1 MSFIIDGHLDIAMN
15 ALSYE
20 RDQCLTVAQ
29 IRQREA
35 KLTGGEPGTCTTTVQ
50 EMRRVGVP
58 MCVTTVIA
66 RYRPMAQPERLAP
79 RYGLDHPT
87 QDMAYASAMGQ
98 LAYYEA
104 LQRQGVLRILRTK
117 QDVHE
122 HWNDWRT
129 ESTGAPSRQGGA
141 SRRTDASGVRGTTLP
156 GGAPAMPPLGV
167 IITMEGADPIVE
179 PQEIYLWHERGL
191 RTLMLAHFGP
201 AVHAYGTQGHNSTED
216 GPVTDRGIEL
226 LKEVAA
232 LKMPLDLT
240 HLCDRSF
247 FQAIDLFDGA
257 IYASHS
263 NCRALAPMQRQLSD
277 QQIRLILER
286 DGVIGAAMH
295 IGMMRLKPGG
305 NIPPR
310 AEVGLD
316 VIVQHLDHVCQLAGD
331 AKHAAIGSDLDGGFG
346 AEDCPHDLDTVADLR
361 KLDGLL
367 KARGYSDED
376 VKNILHGNWLRFWM
390 THLPG

>member
-15 ALSYE
+15 ALRYE
-20 RDQCLTVAQ
+20 RDQRLTVAQ
-29 IRQREA
+29 IREREA
-35 KLTGGEPGTCTTTVQ
+35 KLEGEEPGTCTITVE
-50 EMRRVGVP
+50 EMRRAGVP

-66 RYRPMAQPERLAP
+66 RYRPQAQPERLAP

-104 LQRQGVLRILRTK
+104 LQRQGHVRILRTS
-117 QDVHE
+117 QDVTQ
-122 HWNDWRT
+122 HWTDWQKPVV
-129 ESTGAPSRQGGA
+129 A
-141 SRRTDASGVRGTTLP
+141 
-156 GGAPAMPPLGV
+156 AMPPLGV
-167 IITMEGADPIVE
+167 IITMEGADPIDSPDE
-179 PQEIYLWHERGL
+179 LHLWHERGL

-201 AVHAYGTQGHNSTED
+201 AVHAYGSQGRNSTED
-216 GPVTDRGIEL
+216 GPVTTRGIEL
-226 LKEVAA
+226 LKEVAK

-247 FQAIDLFDGA
+247 FEAVDLFDGP

-263 NCRALAPMQRQLSD
+263 NCRALAAMQRQLPD
-277 QQIRLILER
+277 EQIRLILER
-286 DGVIGAAMH
+286 DGVIGAALHSCM
-295 IGMMRLKPGG
+295 IRLKPTGDMF
-305 NIPPR
+305 PR

-316 VIVQHLDHVCQLAGD
+316 ALVQHIDHVCQLAGD

-346 AEDCPHDLDTVADLR
+346 VEDCPHDLDTVADLR

-376 VKNILHGNWLRFWM
+376 VNNILHGNWLRFWTTNL
-390 THLPG
+390 TH